1 MEVVILS
8 DGKGTCMCEARE
20 YLAKTL
26 VNIVATYVDVASA
39 TSASASYSIR
49 VMSTTATKDASTDM
63 SIITFTP

>member
-26 VNIVATYVDVASA
+26 VNIVATYVDVASV
-39 TSASASYSIR
+39 TGVSSTYSIR
-49 VMSTTATKDASTDM
+49 FIITTALIDASTDM
-63 SIITFTP
+63 NIITFTP